1 LIGILLVKK
10 AKYATDY
17 KKTKGRL
24 YPEKD
29 SQHRNPFHR
38 DKDRIIHS
46 EHFRLLKHK
55 TQVFIA
61 HTEDYYRTRLTHSLE
76 VSQIARTIARIL
88 NIDEDLSEVLAL
100 SHDLG
105 HPPFSHSGEE
115 VLDECMKSFGGF
127 DHNVQTLKIITK
139 LEKRYPDFDGLNLSW
154 ETLEGILKHN
164 GPIKSYKL
172 KSPIGF
178 FISDY
183 IKDHDLE
190 VSTFPSLEAQIASL
204 SDDIAYNNHDID
216 DGYRAGK
223 FEIKDLCEIPII
235 ESIYKKII
243 DEYSNINEFMII
255 QELVRRLIGFMVND
269 LVIQTKKN
277 LKDLNP
283 KDVTD
288 IRKHIEPAA
297 CFSLEMQKQDM
308 QLKKFLR
315 KKVYTHKS
323 MEKDRD
329 KSKKIIKELF
339 EQLLNNIE
347 LLPRDLQELCK
358 NESKSSKAYIICD
371 FIASMTDRSA
381 TANHAKVIN
390 NKEI

>member
-1 LIGILLVKK
+1 MLLVKK

>member
-1 LIGILLVKK
+1 MLLVKK

-235 ESIYKKII
+235 KSIYKKII

>member
-1 LIGILLVKK
+1 MCVRCCL
-10 AKYATDY
+10 
-17 KKTKGRL
+17 
-24 YPEKD
+24 P
-29 SQHRNPFHR
+29 S
-38 DKDRIIHS
+38 
-46 EHFRLLKHK
+46 
-55 TQVFIA
+55 
-61 HTEDYYRTRLTHSLE
+61 
-76 VSQIARTIARIL
+76 
-88 NIDEDLSEVLAL
+88 
-100 SHDLG
+100 
-105 HPPFSHSGEE
+105 
-115 VLDECMKSFGGF
+115 
-127 DHNVQTLKIITK
+127 VQ
-139 LEKRYPDFDGLNLSW
+139 
-154 ETLEGILKHN
+154 
-164 GPIKSYKL
+164 
-172 KSPIGF
+172 
-178 FISDY
+178 
-183 IKDHDLE
+183 
-190 VSTFPSLEAQIASL
+190 
-204 SDDIAYNNHDID
+204 
-216 DGYRAGK
+216 
-223 FEIKDLCEIPII
+223 
-235 ESIYKKII
+235 
-243 DEYSNINEFMII
+243 
-255 QELVRRLIGFMVND
+255 
-269 LVIQTKKN
+269 KKN